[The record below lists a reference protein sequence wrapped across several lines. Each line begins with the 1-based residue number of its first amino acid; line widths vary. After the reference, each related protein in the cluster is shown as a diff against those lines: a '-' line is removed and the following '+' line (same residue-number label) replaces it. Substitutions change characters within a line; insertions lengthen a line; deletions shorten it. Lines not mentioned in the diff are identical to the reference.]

1 MKKIYILCCAAV
13 LFFGF
18 ACFGSAA
25 SFDIY
30 GDISYNSSQAMNLYS
45 YYMNSDG
52 FNPFND
58 YQIARVSQYEYLL
71 MYTDQTELHYI
82 LYNTYGQYTGQVFIE
97 YEVDSFSLNNPNNY
111 TYISN
116 MKDPNAIRSS
126 TIEQY
131 NFQYVC
137 TYLLPIIAVILL
149 FSMFRSN
156 YNPFKRGYDV

>member
-1 MKKIYILCCAAV
+1 MKKFYVFCCAAI
-13 LFFGF
+13 LFVGF

-58 YQIARVSQYEYLL
+58 YQIARISQYEYLL
-71 MYTDQTELHYI
+71 FYTDQSELNYI
-82 LYNTYGQYTGQVFIE
+82 IYNTNGQYNGQAFVE
-97 YEVDSFSLNNPNNY
+97 YTTDSFQLRNNDNY

-116 MKDPNAIRSS
+116 IQDPNAIRSS
-126 TIEQY
+126 TIETY

-137 TYLLPIIAVILL
+137 TYLLPIIAVIVL
-149 FSMFRSN
+149 FSLFRSQ
-156 YNPFKRGYDV
+156 YNPYKRGYDV